1 MSAFAIGLVA
11 ALLLFP
17 AQQALSANVPP
28 RAPQLRIETG
38 MHTDLVTQIA
48 YDASRSRLVTISND
62 KTLRIWQLP
71 SGRLVDTLRIPIG
84 EGSEGQLYGLALS
97 PNGRIA
103 AVTGW
108 TGWEWDGRACIYFFD
123 LESNEL
129 IARLAGLP
137 TMAGNLTFSPDG
149 KRLIVPLSRGFG
161 LRVYD
166 TSDFSIV
173 ATDTDYEDSVIGWM
187 SRRGDLGKLFI
198 ARRLLGATT
207 SKRRDVTQPIRVGGE
222 KHPADLPK

>member
-1 MSAFAIGLVA
+1 
-11 ALLLFP
+11 
-17 AQQALSANVPP
+17 
-28 RAPQLRIETG
+28 
-38 MHTDLVTQIA
+38 MHTGLVTQIA
-48 YDASRSRLVTISND
+48 YDESRSRLVTISND

-173 ATDTDYEDSVIGWM
+173 ATDTDYEDSVIGAHFDPHD
-187 SRRGDLGKLFI
+187 GGL
-198 ARRLLGATT
+198 ATT
-207 SKRRDVTQPIRVGGE
+207 SLDGFVRLYDANFKLIAKRKTGSGEQPIAIRFSPRDRILAVG
-222 KHPADLPK
+222 HLDRPVVALLSTRDLSPKRGTCEVV